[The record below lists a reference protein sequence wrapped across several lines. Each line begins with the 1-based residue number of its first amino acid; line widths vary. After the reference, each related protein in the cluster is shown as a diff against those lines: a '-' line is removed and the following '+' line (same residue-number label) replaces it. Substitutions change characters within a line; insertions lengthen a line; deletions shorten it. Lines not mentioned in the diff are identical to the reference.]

1 MRRLLLATLV
11 LNIAHAGPGV
21 WTTTGP
27 NGGGLSYLATSASSP
42 ATVYVASGFSL
53 FRSSDSGQTFS
64 RRAAAQDLGYISD
77 LVVSPAN
84 ADLVYLLTSSGVMKS
99 VDGGGSFAPAVTG
112 LPTAAFY
119 TRDLAIDPTT
129 PDTLIL
135 TSATHGAF
143 RTTNGGAN
151 WSAIA
156 SATLPSHLSQVAFD
170 PGNPLRVL
178 ISPCAPDDG
187 SAYTGAH
194 LYRSTDGGT
203 SFSPVTVTGLAPD
216 VATCTA
222 ALAFSSTSAGVVLGV
237 QGAGPLQPFNLLLR
251 SSDSGATFTA
261 SAPGPAST
269 LLISSF
275 NFVAGAPNEV
285 LAANTRG
292 AFRRSIDDG
301 LTFPAA
307 AASPVLPGPSPALE
321 SQVVTTKP
329 GDAAVRYFISR
340 GAGFFRST
348 DSGATWTESN

>member
-1 MRRLLLATLV
+1 MVVQSAGAGNAHLLL
-11 LNIAHAGPGV
+11 LN
-21 WTTTGP
+21 
-27 NGGGLSYLATSASSP
+27 NGGGLSYLATSTSSP

-156 SATLPSHLSQVAFD
+156 GATLPSHLSQVAFD

-203 SFSPVTVTGLAPD
+203 SFSPDNAPRLDSISLNLAVVPEPSAALLGALGILTLLRRRRWD
-216 VATCTA
+216 STA
-222 ALAFSSTSAGVVLGV
+222 AM
-237 QGAGPLQPFNLLLR
+237 
-251 SSDSGATFTA
+251 
-261 SAPGPAST
+261 
-269 LLISSF
+269 
-275 NFVAGAPNEV
+275 
-285 LAANTRG
+285 
-292 AFRRSIDDG
+292 
-301 LTFPAA
+301 AA
-307 AASPVLPGPSPALE
+307 ATSPSPSLLKY
-321 SQVVTTKP
+321 SK
-329 GDAAVRYFISR
+329 
-340 GAGFFRST
+340 
-348 DSGATWTESN
+348 